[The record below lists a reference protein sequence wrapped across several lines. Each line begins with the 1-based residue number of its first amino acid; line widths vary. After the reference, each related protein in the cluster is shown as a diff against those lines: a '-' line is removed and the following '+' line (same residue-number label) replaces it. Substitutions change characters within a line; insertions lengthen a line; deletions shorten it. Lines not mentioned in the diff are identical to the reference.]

1 MEINEE
7 TGNLFEGY
15 SESNIV
21 GSIYDNDGNYYLIDK
36 NKRLFLKDLNGKITE
51 ITDKQKIL
59 DVLELFRPGKT
70 DVIDPKTDAIFP
82 DNER

>member
-21 GSIYDNDGNYYLIDK
+21 GSIYDNDGIYQIDVYS
-36 NKRLFLKDLNGKITE
+36 LNMC
-51 ITDKQKIL
+51 
-59 DVLELFRPGKT
+59 
-70 DVIDPKTDAIFP
+70 
-82 DNER
+82 